1 MDPQGGFS
9 PLTESD
15 QELVLAFQAGDEAAY
30 NEMYRRYHGRVFAV
44 CSRVLQNP
52 QDAEEAAQ
60 ETFLR
65 AYQALARFNGNFRLG
80 AWLAKIAANT
90 SVDVLRSKM
99 RAPLVALPDE
109 PEAVAPESDPEEV
122 VVGKSVR
129 LEEALGEIKPL
140 HATALALRNVQGMS
154 HREMASHLAMTPNQ
168 VKALLHRARVSL
180 KKAWDKAEGW
190 ALAPLLTFR
199 PFSNR
204 SHDHAGSPFVGAA
217 PALSPLLAEKVA
229 ATAFAVAAV
238 LGGFPSVATYSENE
252 PIVVGDVAVAPDTGP
267 EKSVLLGASERADSD
282 QSAAGGVEK
291 PPSEPVAEL
300 VEEIN
305 RTLKGHSHFDDS
317 EKKRERDSEDP
328 TARATNTAKGV
339 VEKARDVL
347 EQPPA
352 GPPTL

>member
-1 MDPQGGFS
+1 MDPHGAYS

-52 QDAEEAAQ
+52 QDAEEASQ

-80 AWLAKIAANT
+80 AWLSKIAANT
-90 SVDVLRSKM
+90 SVDVLRAKM

-129 LEEALGEIKPL
+129 LQEALGGIKPL
-140 HATALALRNVQGMS
+140 HATALGLRDIQGMS
-154 HREMASHLAMTPNQ
+154 HREIASHLSMTPNQ

-180 KKAWDKAEGW
+180 KKAWDRAEGW
-190 ALAPLLTFR
+190 AFAPLLTFR

-204 SHDHAGSPFVGAA
+204 SHEHSPFVGAA
-217 PALSPLLAEKVA
+217 PALSPLLAEKMA

-238 LGGFPSVATYSENE
+238 LGGFPSVPDAEPK
-252 PIVVGDVAVAPDTGP
+252 PIVVGDVAIAADVGP
-267 EKSVLLGASERADSD
+267 EKSALL
-282 QSAAGGVEK
+282 AAGQKADTSRPVAADKG
-291 PPSEPVAEL
+291 PSEPVAEL
-300 VEEIN
+300 VQEIN
-305 RTLKGHSHFDDS
+305 RTLRGHTHFDDS
-317 EKKRERDSEDP
+317 EKKKKRDPDDP
-328 TARATNTAKGV
+328 TANATHTARGA
-339 VEKARDVL
+339 VEKVREVL
-347 EQPPA
+347 EHPPTA
-352 GPPTL
+352 PPTL